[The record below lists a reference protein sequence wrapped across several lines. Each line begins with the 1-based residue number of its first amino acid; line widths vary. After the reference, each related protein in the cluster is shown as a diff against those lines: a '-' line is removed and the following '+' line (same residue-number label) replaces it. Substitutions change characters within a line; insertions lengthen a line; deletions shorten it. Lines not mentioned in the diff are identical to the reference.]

1 MRIRLIAVGKIKD
14 QYLQLGIQE
23 YIKKISRFADVEIL
37 EVKDQPIYNEKSKEE
52 IEMAKRKEGEAI
64 LKLTKESDYLIN
76 LDLNKKEM
84 KSEEFARFLDA
95 KSQYSGSYL
104 TFIIGGS
111 YGLSDELK
119 KRANDAISLS
129 KMTFLHG
136 MTRLIILEQ
145 IYRAYKILNNEVYH
159 K

>member
-1 MRIRLIAVGKIKD
+1 MRIRIIAVGKIKD
-14 QYLQLGIQE
+14 KYLELGISD
-23 YIKKISRFADVEIL
+23 YIKKISRFADIEII
-37 EVKDQPIYNEKSKEE
+37 EVKDQPIHNEKSKEE
-52 IEMAKRKEGEAI
+52 IELAKKKEGESI
-64 LKLTKESDYLIN
+64 LKLLKDGDYLIN

-84 KSEEFARFLDA
+84 NSEDFAEFLDA
-95 KSQYSGSYL
+95 KSQYSGSFI
-104 TFIIGGS
+104 TFAIGGS
-111 YGLSDELK
+111 YGLSDEVK
-119 KRANDAISLS
+119 RRANDAISLS

>member
-1 MRIRLIAVGKIKD
+1 MRIRIIAVGKIKD
-14 QYLQLGIQE
+14 KYLELGIAD
-23 YIKKISRFADVEIL
+23 YIKKISRFADVEII
-37 EVKDQPIYNEKSKEE
+37 EVKDQPIYNERSSEE
-52 IEMAKRKEGEAI
+52 IETAKRKEGEAI
-64 LKLTKESDYLIN
+64 LKYLKDGDYLIN

-84 KSEEFARFLDA
+84 KSEEFAEFLSA
-95 KSQYSGSYL
+95 KSQYSGSFI
-104 TFIIGGS
+104 TFAIGGS
-111 YGLSDELK
+111 YGLSSEVK
-119 KRANDAISLS
+119 KRANDSISLS

>member
-1 MRIRLIAVGKIKD
+1 MRIRIIAVGKIKD
-14 QYLQLGIQE
+14 KYLELGISD
-23 YIKKISRFADVEIL
+23 YVKKISRFAEVEIV
-37 EVKDQPIYNEKSKEE
+37 EIKDQPIHNENSLVE
-52 IEMAKRKEGEAI
+52 IELAKKKEGEAI
-64 LKLTKESDYLIN
+64 LKVIKDGDYIIN

-84 KSEEFARFLDA
+84 KSEEFAEFLSS
-95 KSQYSGSYL
+95 KSQYSGSFL
-104 TFIIGGS
+104 TFVIGGS
-111 YGLSDELK
+111 YGLSEQMK
-119 KRANDAISLS
+119 KRANESISLS

>member
-14 QYLQLGIQE
+14 QYLSIGINE
-23 YIKKISRFADVEIL
+23 YIKKISRYADVDIL
-37 EVKDQPIYNEKSKEE
+37 EVKDQPIHNEKSREE
-52 IEMAKRKEGEAI
+52 IENAKRKEGEAI
-64 LKLTKESDYLIN
+64 LKLVKDGDYIIN

-84 KSEEFARFLDA
+84 KSEEFAEFLDA

-111 YGLSDELK
+111 YGLSDEVK
-119 KRANDAISLS
+119 KRANEAISLS

>member
-84 KSEEFARFLDA
+84 KSEEFAEFLDA
-95 KSQYSGSYL
+95 KSQYSGSFI

-111 YGLSDELK
+111 YGLSDEVK
-119 KRANDAISLS
+119 KRANEAISLS

>member
-52 IEMAKRKEGEAI
+52 IEIAKRKEGEAI

-84 KSEEFARFLDA
+84 KSEEFAEFLDA
-95 KSQYSGSYL
+95 KSQYSGSFI

-111 YGLSDELK
+111 YGLSDEVK
-119 KRANDAISLS
+119 KRANEAISLS
-129 KMTFLHG
+129 KMTFLHS

-145 IYRAYKILNNEVYH
+145 IYRAYNEVYH

>member
-1 MRIRLIAVGKIKD
+1 MRIRIIAVGKIKD
-14 QYLQLGIQE
+14 KYLELGIND
-23 YIKKISRFADVEIL
+23 YLKKISRFADVEIV
-37 EVKDQPIYNEKSKEE
+37 EIKDQPIHNEKSKEE
-52 IEMAKRKEGEAI
+52 IEIAKKKEGESI
-64 LKLTKESDYLIN
+64 LKLLKDGDYLIN

-84 KSEEFARFLDA
+84 KSEEFAEFLDA
-95 KSQYSGSYL
+95 KSQYSGSYI
-104 TFIIGGS
+104 TFAIGGS
-111 YGLSDELK
+111 YGLSDEVK

>member
-1 MRIRLIAVGKIKD
+1 MRIRIIAVGKIKD
-14 QYLQLGIQE
+14 KYLEIGINE
-23 YIKKISRFADVEIL
+23 YVKKISRFADVEIVEL
-37 EVKDQPIYNEKSKEE
+37 KDQPIYNEKSSEE

-64 LKLTKESDYLIN
+64 LKYLKDGDYLIN

-84 KSEEFARFLDA
+84 KSEEFAEFLSA
-95 KSQYSGSYL
+95 KSQYSGSFI
-104 TFIIGGS
+104 TFAIGGS
-111 YGLSDELK
+111 YGLSDEVK
-119 KRANDAISLS
+119 KRANDSISLS

>member
-23 YIKKISRFADVEIL
+23 YVKKISRYSDVEII

-52 IEMAKRKEGEAI
+52 IEVAKRKEGEAI

-84 KSEEFARFLDA
+84 KSEEFAEFLSI
-95 KSQYSGSYL
+95 KSEFSGSFI

-111 YGLSDELK
+111 YGLSDEVK
-119 KRANDAISLS
+119 KRANEAISLS

>member
-23 YIKKISRFADVEIL
+23 YVKKISRYADVEII

-52 IEMAKRKEGEAI
+52 IEVAKRKEGEAI

-84 KSEEFARFLDA
+84 KSEECAEFLSA
-95 KSQYSGSYL
+95 KSEFSGSFI

-111 YGLSDELK
+111 YGLSDEVK
-119 KRANDAISLS
+119 KRANEAISLS